1 MCHPWLNYEGVRNS
15 NYIILKNDDLKLQI
29 FGEDFDQ
36 VLIIQWFKL
45 KFCDWNEDHV
55 IAGSP
60 ISNTSGL
67 YPSTLSQ
74 GPWLGWF
81 FCPQKKSTKG
91 FSPEPHLIYFILHIF
106 HEASKILILQN
117 CVSFPVHLLGPQSHK
132 KIDLP
137 SSIKII
143 TKN

>member
-1 MCHPWLNYEGVRNS
+1 MSDYLIFLINCCKVRFGNGFS
-15 NYIILKNDDLKLQI
+15 DLKLQI

-45 KFCDWNEDHV
+45 KFCEWNEDHV
-55 IAGSP
+55 LCRESHFKHFRAVSFHPVPRAMARVIF
-60 ISNTSGL
+60 L
-67 YPSTLSQ
+67 ST
-74 GPWLGWF
+74 
-81 FCPQKKSTKG
+81 KKSTKG
-91 FSPEPHLIYFILHIF
+91 FSPMPHLIYSIFHIF
-106 HEASKILILQN
+106 RETSKTLILQN
-117 CVSFPVHLLGPQSHK
+117 FVSFPVHILGPQSHR